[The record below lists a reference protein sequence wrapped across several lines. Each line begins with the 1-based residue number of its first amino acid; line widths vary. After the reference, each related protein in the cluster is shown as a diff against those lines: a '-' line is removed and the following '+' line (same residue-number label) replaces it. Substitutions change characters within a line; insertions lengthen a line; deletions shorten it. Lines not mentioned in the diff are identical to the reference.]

1 MTLQFLSFF
10 SSRETYTSYLCR
22 LVVLAWFNLTVIL
35 MTSGVF
41 LLLHK

>member
-10 SSRETYTSYLCR
+10 FSSRDMHLCR